1 MFPIE
6 RKQKRSLARALSR
19 GMKMTLW
26 HHKALWKDN
35 AIGTAV
41 VKAEEL
47 ENKAEVCACV
57 RVSWCDMYTQCV
69 CLNDDFQLF
78 AQWYGACV
86 SRCVVRIML
95 PMHVQYQ
102 QHTLLI
108 FCFDRFVR
116 LSVFTTAARSS
127 VRKWKLQFDFG
138 SR

>member
-47 ENKAEVCACV
+47 ENKAEVCVCVCVCVHTCV
-57 RVSWCDMYTQCV
+57 RVCYCV
-69 CLNDDFQLF
+69 CVRVHVCVF
-78 AQWYGACV
+78 AYVHVCYCVCACE
-86 SRCVVRIML
+86 
-95 PMHVQYQ
+95 
-102 QHTLLI
+102 
-108 FCFDRFVR
+108 RFVYMC
-116 LSVFTTAARSS
+116 VYVCAF
-127 VRKWKLQFDFG
+127 VRMCYCVCMCVRFVYMCM
-138 SR
+138 SAMY